1 MQLYRSPE
9 EPGKVLVRLTPPQTA
24 TMAAAKP
31 TKGAYCFVVDVS
43 GSMQSAADVK
53 NDDGDKVSLG
63 FCLLDIAKHATNTF
77 ITSLEADDYV
87 AVVTYGSNAALCLDW
102 TKCDDAGRAR
112 AIEKV
117 NAMTIMG
124 STNLVAGVE
133 HGFARFEQL
142 PVPPA
147 ELPGYAQQLVIATD
161 GQPDQRMDYAPLVAK
176 CQEQLVTKR
185 DHPAARVNVT
195 TIGLGNSLD
204 SELLLGASPP
214 STHPSVPVPAPP
226 PPLTTP
232 HHPSPIPFPRL
243 ASPRAGMADQFLHM
257 PDPGAVGPFMVNL
270 LANTRC
276 TAVVDGV
283 AANRATLVVRPASAL
298 PAPPKPSLMRRASSS
313 LRGSPERR
321 SSAASQRDSSRAD
334 DDAAANGA
342 SASAPRRMPSAG
354 DAPRDALLGWPAG
367 AVDGASDTWRIPIGM
382 VGYDQPRHFVL
393 HTLERAA
400 VTVSLELN
408 GVAVASASLAQSQ
421 AALPADAPLLIEA
434 ETLRSAAVAALV
446 EAAARPEAPSGSTG
460 GGGAQGGGG
469 ANEAP
474 IEAILRRIEAS
485 PAKAL
490 PAVEALATTLRDE
503 CLLGMSTAENRRTW
517 GRHYCHTLPGMLR
530 TERRSNFRDAALQHL
545 GRDASGN
552 DGLFAEQSDAAEL
565 AFATLAPPTP
575 SLAARRNSATY
586 APPAALPAEYMRGG
600 GCFAPD
606 ATVDVVGVGPTR
618 LDALRAGARVRTAD
632 GGDAAVRCVV
642 LTPCAGGRAVLV
654 TLPRSLGGLRLT
666 EWHPVLCTADSDGGR
681 FRFPLMLGAAA
692 LHACEHVYNLVLDRC
707 HVPLVCGVGAVSLG
721 HGLESDDVVRHAYWG
736 GAVLDDLA
744 KLDGWAEGRVVLR
757 AAKPTAA
764 AAEPEPA
771 ASAASAAVAPPV
783 AVAAF

>member
-1 MQLYRSPE
+1 MQLYRSPD
-9 EPGKVLVRLTPPQTA
+9 EPGKVLVRVTPPQTA
-24 TMAAAKP
+24 TMGATQP

-87 AVVTYGSNAALCLDW
+87 AVVTYGSNAQLCLDW

-117 NAMTIMG
+117 NAMSIMG

-142 PVPPA
+142 PVPPE

-185 DHPAARVNVT
+185 DNPAARVNVT

-204 SELLLGASPP
+204 SQLLLGASAPLL
-214 STHPSVPVPAPP
+214 SAWHPDPATSVPFAHPPVLYPPPLSTTPHPP
-226 PPLTTP
+226 PP
-232 HHPSPIPFPRL
+232 HPPALPR
-243 ASPRAGMADQFLHM
+243 PCRTGMADQFLHM

-276 TAVVDGV
+276 TAVIDGV
-283 AANRATLVVRPASAL
+283 AANRATLVVKPASAL
-298 PAPPKPSLMRRASSS
+298 PQPPKPSLMRRASSS
-313 LRGSPERR
+313 LRGSPGRA
-321 SSAASQRDSSRAD
+321 SQSSQRDSFKAD
-334 DDAAANGA
+334 DDD
-342 SASAPRRMPSAG
+342 ASAPRRQSAAG

-367 AVDGASDTWRIPIGM
+367 VVDTASDTWRIPIGM
-382 VGYDQPRHFVL
+382 VSYDQPRHFVL
-393 HTLERAA
+393 NTLDRAA

-408 GVAVASASLAQSQ
+408 GAAVCSASLAQSQ
-421 AALPADAPLLIEA
+421 ATMPADAPLMIEA

-446 EAAARPEAPSGSTG
+446 EAVARPDSD
-460 GGGAQGGGG
+460 
-469 ANEAP
+469 ANVEAP
-474 IEAILRRIEAS
+474 IEAVLRRIEAS

-503 CLLGMSTAENRRTW
+503 CLLGMSTPENRRTW
-517 GRHYCHTLPGMLR
+517 GRHYCRTLPLMLR

-545 GRDASGN
+545 GKDASGN

-575 SLAARRNSATY
+575 SLAARRGSATY
-586 APPAALPAEYMRGG
+586 SPPAALPAEYMRGG

-606 ATVDVVGVGPTR
+606 ATVDVVGAGPTR
-618 LDALRAGARVRTAD
+618 LDALQPGARVRTAD

-654 TLPRSLGGLRLT
+654 TLPRSGLRIT
-666 EWHPVLCTADSDGGR
+666 EWHPVLCADGR
-681 FRFPLMLGAAA
+681 FRFPLMIGEAA
-692 LHACEHVYNLVLDRC
+692 LHTCEHVYNLVLDRC
-707 HVPLVCGVGAVSLG
+707 HVPLVSGVGAVSLG

-744 KLDGWAEGRVVLR
+744 KLDGWAEGRVVLP
-757 AAKPTAA
+757 AAKPAA

-771 ASAASAAVAPPV
+771 ASAAVVPPA